1 MERLF
6 VYGTL
11 APGRPNEHILSDIE
25 GLWEKG
31 IVKGT
36 LHQEGWGADMGYPGI
51 SLEIEHE
58 KVNGF
63 LFSSKELFKKWDQL
77 DQFEGEEYKRVITKV
92 RLSNKQVVNAYIYA
106 LK

>member
-11 APGRPNEHILSDIE
+11 APGRPNEHILSNIDGSWEE
-25 GLWEKG
+25 GS
-31 IVKGT
+31 VKGT

-51 SLEIEHE
+51 SLEIERE
-58 KVNGF
+58 EVNGF
-63 LFSSKELFKKWDQL
+63 LFSSKELFKKWDEL
-77 DQFEGEEYKRVITKV
+77 DKFEGIEYQRIVTKV
-92 RLSNKQVVNAYIYA
+92 KLENEKLVDAYIYA